1 MSLLHPLE
9 TDAWEARFPAAAQA
23 DALSSLERGRVLFFP
38 HLAFVLGA
46 EEKRFLSP
54 RWSDG
59 KAKNISLEGEMMRG
73 AVGQAQDL
81 DALHAMIGRLAHQAQ
96 QLVQA
101 LLPRYAPH
109 LMRGR
114 TRYRPCEVAGRASS
128 YKKDDTRLHV
138 DAFPSRPTSGQR
150 ILRVF
155 SNINPAGQPRVWR
168 LGEPFEDLARR
179 YLAGIGPP
187 FPGSPWLMDVLS
199 ITKGRRTRYDHL
211 MLALH
216 DHMKK
221 DMDYQRSAPQETVA
235 LPPASTWIVFTDQ
248 VLHAAMSGQFLLE
261 QTFYLPMT
269 ALEDP
274 QAAPLGILERLSG
287 RRLAA
292 G

>member
-9 TDAWEARFPAAAQA
+9 TDAWEAGFPAALQA
-23 DALSSLERGRVLFFP
+23 DALSSIERGRVLFFP
-38 HLAFVLGA
+38 HLAFALGA
-46 EEKRFLSP
+46 DERRFLSP

-59 KAKNISLEGEMMRG
+59 KAKNISLEGDMMRG

-81 DALHAMIGRLAHQAQ
+81 DALHAMIARFAHQAQ

-114 TRYRPCEVAGRASS
+114 TSYRPCEVAGRASS

-155 SNINPAGQPRVWR
+155 SNVNPAGQPRVWR

-179 YLAGIGPP
+179 YLEGIGPP
-187 FPGSPWLMDVLS
+187 FPGSPWLLDVLS
-199 ITKGRRTRYDHL
+199 ITKGRRTRYDHI

-216 DHMKK
+216 DRMKK
-221 DMDYQRSAPQETVA
+221 DMNYQRSAPQETVA

-269 ALEDP
+269 ALEHP
-274 QAAPLGILERLSG
+274 EGAPLGVLERLAG

-292 G
+292 